1 MKGED
6 LPAGDQIV
14 RYVKPSTIQE
24 DGTADGSNFCLSS
37 ARPDETGLSVNWLEA
52 FQPGR
57 SHQLAEIRRL
67 CRLALKP
74 KGRFAE
80 MNVDAVR
87 RVAEELVTLR
97 IIHDPLEAEEQFEAD
112 PSHSEITGL
121 PPSESDQAAVV
132 GDLIAKCVV
141 AMHPAG

>member
-1 MKGED
+1 MEEYPSDGPVD
-6 LPAGDQIV
+6 LRTLG
-14 RYVKPSTIQE
+14 
-24 DGTADGSNFCLSS
+24 GSFSGFH
-37 ARPDETGLSVNWLEA
+37 APPEFPRLEA

-87 RVAEELVTLR
+87 RRVAEELDTLR

-132 GDLIAKCVV
+132 GDLIAECVV